1 MYGRPPT
8 WSSWA
13 WVMRNALTFALRSR
27 RYVISGTTRSMP
39 NISSSGNMRPQ
50 STTTMSS
57 PYSNTYM
64 FLPISPTPPSGM
76 MRRSWS
82 GDAITFAALSEPE
95 EASLLG
101 GLGLDGFG
109 GFGGCA
115 GLALRGWRQRQ
126 FRRGLDRRPDG

>member
-27 RYVISGTTRSMP
+27 RYVISGTT
-39 NISSSGNMRPQ
+39 
-50 STTTMSS
+50 MSS
-57 PYSNTYM
+57 PYSKTYM

-76 MRRSWS
+76 MRRSLS

-101 GLGLDGFG
+101 GLGGLDGFG

-115 GLALRGWRQRQ
+115 RLGLRGWRQRQ
-126 FRRGLDRRPDG
+126 FRR